1 MQWMA
6 KKWMDLSRGFN
17 FVPTALKGKQ
27 TDNGS
32 ETLECTQN
40 LTKWTWTLRKLKNTE
55 QKQDVRQQLGT
66 GATKKGRA
74 GTQNFW

>member
-1 MQWMA
+1 MA

-40 LTKWTWTLRKLKNTE
+40 LTKVRKLKNTE

-74 GTQNFW
+74 GTQNF